1 MPILKNPKM
10 VNQSE
15 IARKLGITPAYVHML
30 LTGKRS
36 SEKYEK
42 AIKELINRELRGKA
56 A

>member
-1 MPILKNPKM
+1 MPILKNHRI

-30 LTGKRS
+30 LTGKRRS
-36 SEKYEK
+36 DKYER
-42 AIKELINRELRGKA
+42 AIKELIAKELNGKA